1 MKLATQ
7 NTPLKNS
14 KTIKGALATVA
25 VFGLLTACGGDDDDS
40 APRVVY
46 SNLEV
51 SEATKAD
58 PSEAG
63 TDDKKYE
70 LTQATCTR
78 DAETGLFQSNF
89 SAGEGGPSLAIKLKN
104 FKTSGETKTCTQATD
119 NVEGSVGGKYE
130 GCSVAV
136 QVYKDGLT
144 SNKLNKYAMHRAEET
159 LDKLDYNGEC
169 SVNYIYS
176 EPKVT
181 GTVQCADLIQTEFAG
196 APRNPINSAV
206 TIDVVSTTFECNI

>member
-7 NTPLKNS
+7 NFTSQSS
-14 KTIKGALATVA
+14 KTIKSALAA
-25 VFGLLTACGGDDDDS
+25 AAIFGLLTACGDDNDDS

-46 SNLEV
+46 SNLEL
-51 SEATKAD
+51 SGATKAD
-58 PSEAG
+58 PNEAG

-70 LTQATCTR
+70 LTQATCSR
-78 DAETGLFQSNF
+78 DADTGLFQANF
-89 SAGEGGPSLAIKLKN
+89 SAGEGGPSLTIKLKN

-136 QVYKDGLT
+136 QAYKDGLT
-144 SNKLNKYAMHRAEET
+144 TNKLNKYAMHRAEES
-159 LDKLDYNGEC
+159 LDKLDYKGEC

-176 EPKVT
+176 EPRVT
-181 GTVQCADLIQTEFAG
+181 GMVQCADLVQTEFGG

-206 TIDVVSTTFECNI
+206 TIDVISTTFECNI